1 VSTTRRAAIAGALTP
16 VLIALTASPAL
27 AAGPRATLADS
38 ANLSAGDAL
47 LIFAGV
53 PVAVF
58 LVISFLVYLPHRTGG
73 TRYRPNVGWW
83 AAPAW
88 FGGPDEGTVG
98 DGERDVAALV
108 ATLEPVGEDG
118 GTSARW

>member
-1 VSTTRRAAIAGALTP
+1 MAGVLTSVLAAT
-16 VLIALTASPAL
+16 TASPAL
-27 AAGPRATLADS
+27 AAGRGVTLADS
-38 ANLSAGDAL
+38 AGLSAGDAL

-58 LVISFLVYLPHRTGG
+58 LVISFLVYLPHRGGG

-88 FGGPDEGTVG
+88 FDGPDEGA
-98 DGERDVAALV
+98 GERDIAALV
-108 ATLEPVGEDG
+108 ARLEPVGEDG